1 MRGLGAVALKCIGVL
16 VMVGSLRLIIPGVA
30 LLTGGEGGPPAAITV
45 AVWTVVLAQLLVGLW
60 LVLRGG
66 RLARRWF
73 DDEPVAAAP
82 APRIVLRLAL
92 VILGVVFV
100 ALAVADLCG
109 AASSGVLTMW
119 SDYEGSLVAWDWP
132 SALVAAIY
140 PIAQL
145 VVGVLLIVF
154 ATTLSRRLWREVSS
168 PFADLSPP
176 AGAAP
181 PLTTTAREEASPAA
195 DVPRA

>member
-45 AVWTVVLAQLLVGLW
+45 AVWAVALAQLLVGLW

-82 APRIVLRLAL
+82 APRVVLRLAL

-100 ALAVADLCG
+100 ALAVSGLCG
-109 AASSGVLTMW
+109 AVSSGVLTMW
-119 SDYEGSLVAWDWP
+119 SDYDGSLVAWDWP

-140 PIAQL
+140 PFAQL

-168 PFADLSPP
+168 PVADLSPP
-176 AGAAP
+176 ASAAP
-181 PLTTTAREEASPAA
+181 PLTNAAREEASPTA